1 VEDYREVTLMKGRI
15 ILGLTGMPG
24 AGKGI
29 VREIFQKMGYV
40 VVVMGDA
47 VREESKRR
55 NLEPTPE
62 NLGIIM
68 LELRK
73 DEGPAAIAKRCI
85 PKMEKIKDRIV
96 VEGIRSLYEVDE
108 FKKHFPNFTLIAI
121 HASPETR
128 FQRLFKRNRS
138 DDPKEWETFMERD
151 FRELGVG
158 IGAAI
163 ATSDHMI
170 TNEGSKVQLQKK
182 TRKVLKEISRKWT
195 N

>member
-1 VEDYREVTLMKGRI
+1 MKGKVV
-15 ILGLTGMPG
+15 LGLTGMPG

-29 VREIFQKMGYV
+29 VREILQKMGYA

-47 VREESKRR
+47 VREESKVR

-73 DEGPAAIAKRCI
+73 EEGAAAIAKRCI
-85 PKMEKIKDRIV
+85 PKMEKMTDRVV
-96 VEGIRSLYEVDE
+96 VEGIRSLHEVDE
-108 FKKHFPNFTLIAI
+108 FKKHFPNFALVAI
-121 HASPETR
+121 HASPGTR
-128 FQRLFKRNRS
+128 FQRLFQRKRS
-138 DDPKEWETFMERD
+138 DDPKEWETFVERD
-151 FRELGVG
+151 FRELGIG
-158 IGAAI
+158 IGGAI
-163 ATSDHMI
+163 ATSDYMI

-182 TRKVLKEISRKWT
+182 IREVLKEISRKWM

>member
-1 VEDYREVTLMKGRI
+1 MKGRI
-15 ILGLTGMPG
+15 VLGLTGMPG

-73 DEGPAAIAKRCI
+73 QEGPAAIAKRCI
-85 PKMEKIKDRIV
+85 PKMEKMKDRIV
-96 VEGIRSLYEVDE
+96 VEGIRSLHEVDE

-128 FQRLFKRNRS
+128 FQRLFQRKRS

-151 FRELGVG
+151 LRELGVG
-158 IGAAI
+158 MGAVI

-170 TNEGSKVQLQKK
+170 TNEGSKAQLQKK
-182 TRKVLKEISRKWT
+182 TRKVLKEISREWT

>member
-1 VEDYREVTLMKGRI
+1 MEDYREVTLMKGRTV
-15 ILGLTGMPG
+15 LGLTGMPG

-73 DEGPAAIAKRCI
+73 QEGPAAIAKRCI
-85 PKMEKIKDRIV
+85 PKMEKVKDRIV
-96 VEGIRSLYEVDE
+96 VEGIRSLREVDE

-128 FQRLFKRNRS
+128 FQRLFQRKRS
-138 DDPKEWETFMERD
+138 DDPKEWETFTERD
-151 FRELGVG
+151 LRELGVG
-158 IGAAI
+158 IGATI

-170 TNEGSKVQLQKK
+170 TNEGSKAQLQKK